1 MTDPAPTSAPG
12 HAPAPSSAAEVE
24 KAGFAFTDPGCRTDL
39 RLGALIVLGAVFL
52 WLWWGPSA
60 SSRLYLA
67 GAALLLWGVP
77 LQAIQARRDG
87 RPGYPWKLG
96 LAMALGGG
104 VMWPDLRYRDI
115 AGGDVHVQEVAP
127 LLLFAGAWILA
138 WWPVARSGRGGVAS
152 VAMSVDKRGAGG

>member
-1 MTDPAPTSAPG
+1 MSESAPTSA
-12 HAPAPSSAAEVE
+12 HSAAPAST
-24 KAGFAFTDPGCRTDL
+24 GFTFTDPGCRTDV

-52 WLWWGPSA
+52 WLWWGPTA

-77 LQAIQARRDG
+77 LQALQGRRDG

-104 VMWPDLRYRDI
+104 VMWPGMRYRDI
-115 AGGDVHVQEVAP
+115 AGGDVHVQEVAH
-127 LLLFAGAWILA
+127 LLLFAGVWILA
-138 WWPVARSGRGGVAS
+138 WWPVARPGGVA
-152 VAMSVDKRGAGG
+152 AGKRGPMADTRGAGA